1 MESEYNYLV
10 IYYFIKDNIVN
21 YIEDNDDNN
30 ILKSMNPKEL
40 NKKENKIH
48 YLRPFEPFR
57 NTHEDLIKFKSIFSV
72 WCDEIKAIDLST
84 NYKSYKPIDYKSY
97 HSHDDAVLF
106 TLKRKNKAEDIK
118 AFQKVSKDEYL
129 VFERCYNAGLNCLN
143 LNYKYDKINE
153 EGQKPFECYGYD
165 FSRFYAHMLTKI
177 SIPKSQGTL
186 CTFKEDEVEFGKLQ
200 FGIYRVQINYEN
212 NNLTNI
218 FNFSKNNHYTSAN
231 LNSLNK
237 IKNMYGITF
246 ILLKETEEFNYNALV
261 YDNMKTDL
269 VEGRKIFKNWF
280 EELEKIRE
288 KIPNN
293 RLVKHLMTT
302 LWGSLI
308 SYKKVFV
315 DDISEYDA
323 TWQHKSDISEYKIL
337 DNKDDK
343 YIMVKCDDA
352 YKHGLARMK
361 PFLTA
366 YARQYMMKF
375 IIDNKLN
382 DDVIRIHTDCLI
394 LPYKFDFTKHEY
406 HPKEEDKSTGNI
418 VFHNSIHYYHV
429 CKKCNCQYRY
439 IDFKTHIC

>member
-1 MESEYNYLV
+1 MQSENIYTV

-21 YIEDNDDNN
+21 YIEDNDNN
-30 ILKSMNPKEL
+30 NSLKTMHPKEL
-40 NKKENKIH
+40 NKPENAFH
-48 YLRPFEPFR
+48 YFRPFEPFR
-57 NTHEDLIKFKSIFSV
+57 NSYEDLIKFKSIFSV
-72 WCDEIKAIDLST
+72 WCDEIKSIDLST
-84 NYKSYKPIDYKSY
+84 QYRKYKPIDYKSY

-106 TLKRKNKAEDIK
+106 TLKRKNKTEDLK

-129 VFERCYNAGLNCLN
+129 VFERCFNAGLNCLN
-143 LNYKYDKINE
+143 LEYKYDKKDE
-153 EGQKPFECYGYD
+153 EKQKPFECYGYD

-177 SIPKSQGTL
+177 SIPKSQGRL
-186 CTFKEDEVEFGKLQ
+186 CTFENIEIGKLQ

-212 NNLTNI
+212 KDFTNI
-218 FNFSKNNHYTSAN
+218 FNFSKINNHYTSST
-231 LNSLNK
+231 LNYLDK
-237 IKNMYGITF
+237 IKSMYGITF
-246 ILLKETEEFNYNALV
+246 ILLKPTEEFNYNALV
-261 YDNMKTDL
+261 YDNVKTDL
-269 VEGRKIFKNWF
+269 VEGKKIFKNWL

-288 KIPNN
+288 KLPNN

-302 LWGSLI
+302 MWGSSI
-308 SYKKVFV
+308 AYKKEFV

-352 YKHGLARMK
+352 YKHGLARIK

-375 IIDNKLN
+375 IIDNGLSN
-382 DDVIRIHTDCLI
+382 DVIRIHTDCLI

-406 HPKEEDKSTGNI
+406 HPKAEDKSTGNI
-418 VFHNSIHYYHV
+418 VFHNAIHYYHV
-429 CKKCNCQYRY
+429 CTKCNCQYRY
-439 IDFKTHIC
+439 NDLKNHIC